1 MVKHNLQAR
10 VFFPVE
16 HSTTLK
22 DFPSRKLQ
30 RNPITIANVIGK
42 HLKFEDE
49 LPLFS

>member
-22 DFPSRKLQ
+22 DFPSWKLQ
-30 RNPITIANVIGK
+30 RNPITIEK